1 MKKMMRTMVAGISC
15 MMIMTLLLTM
25 TLPVLAA
32 EIPKTFV
39 PTITAS
45 PSDGETVNLLSG
57 EIYDFVT
64 QYKTISSPK
73 ASVEN
78 YNASHGD
85 NYAPCDVTISW
96 ESKGEPLYYTVK
108 VATKADLSNAVSVVS
123 FDKSISLGNLYSGQ
137 DYYYQVI
144 TKYED
149 RIVKSM
155 IFDFHTADLP
165 RTVQIEGVSNTRDM
179 GGYYTADGKYQ
190 VKEGMIYRGGKLE
203 DITEAGRTQM
213 LDVLGI
219 QTDLDVRGD
228 ASSGSPLGANV
239 NYVNLKGPYY
249 KALIMDSTYQK
260 ALANEIKV
268 FADEN
273 NYPVYFHC
281 SLGRDRTGTLAFL
294 LNAMLGVGEL
304 DLFMDYELSWFATTA
319 YLDTNIARNMIKG
332 DFQAMYDYIDNYGA
346 GTVAENAEQ
355 FMLDIGVT
363 QTEINSIKSIM
374 LRDVTHTNAN
384 ETASLIVKAIETDA
398 VHEEKGDE
406 SSDTVITKE
415 NGYVS
420 KEFDCSYSAARHDEE
435 YIYYGSS
442 EVREWN
448 EAEAAANNVPAG
460 YTGTV
465 LSVVGN
471 IDKGVL
477 LDFSENKIPASVVE
491 EIVFRVYVGDD
502 GNPDTSK
509 PEVRIPRPHKI
520 PDYWN
525 MRYNIS
531 SQEGQW
537 VDIVC
542 EIDDTNKEYFSN
554 EKGYLDKFEL
564 AIRALAQVPFYID
577 SVTVT
582 IKADDGKAPV
592 INYNG
597 GAKIYRSE
605 GSQFVLDISAFDT
618 SENREIDLEYN
629 WGGQNPYDAEEKL
642 KKGTYQL
649 TVSASDFYGNTSS
662 KTFEVIVNEPD
673 KEAPAILVNTD
684 VVYTKIGTIPL
695 TNMGITDSD
704 KFDTEFTWSANAFD
718 RCEKLVEGIHTFT
731 VKATDLSNNIAEKNI
746 TFIVSANE
754 ETSTNVIDEE
764 ALRNTSDDSNDEDEE
779 KGEQLT
785 PENPKKEQ
793 TNTNNSEKTSPV
805 TGDSI
810 NLWIYILESVVAIVV
825 AIIIYK
831 RRRASTR

>member
-1 MKKMMRTMVAGISC
+1 MYFDYDIIINNGNACISSRSKKTY
-15 MMIMTLLLTM
+15 
-25 TLPVLAA
+25 
-32 EIPKTFV
+32 V

-45 PSDGETVNLLSG
+45 PSSGETVNLLSG

-203 DITEAGRTQM
+203 DITEAGKTQM

-398 VHEEKGDE
+398 VHEEKE
-406 SSDTVITKE
+406 NENSDTIITKE
-415 NGYVS
+415 NG
-420 KEFDCSYSAARHDEE
+420 
-435 YIYYGSS
+435 
-442 EVREWN
+442 
-448 EAEAAANNVPAG
+448 
-460 YTGTV
+460 
-465 LSVVGN
+465 
-471 IDKGVL
+471 
-477 LDFSENKIPASVVE
+477 
-491 EIVFRVYVGDD
+491 
-502 GNPDTSK
+502 
-509 PEVRIPRPHKI
+509 
-520 PDYWN
+520 
-525 MRYNIS
+525 
-531 SQEGQW
+531 
-537 VDIVC
+537 
-542 EIDDTNKEYFSN
+542 
-554 EKGYLDKFEL
+554 
-564 AIRALAQVPFYID
+564 
-577 SVTVT
+577 
-582 IKADDGKAPV
+582 
-592 INYNG
+592 
-597 GAKIYRSE
+597 
-605 GSQFVLDISAFDT
+605 
-618 SENREIDLEYN
+618 
-629 WGGQNPYDAEEKL
+629 
-642 KKGTYQL
+642 
-649 TVSASDFYGNTSS
+649 
-662 KTFEVIVNEPD
+662 
-673 KEAPAILVNTD
+673 
-684 VVYTKIGTIPL
+684 
-695 TNMGITDSD
+695 
-704 KFDTEFTWSANAFD
+704 
-718 RCEKLVEGIHTFT
+718 
-731 VKATDLSNNIAEKNI
+731 
-746 TFIVSANE
+746 
-754 ETSTNVIDEE
+754 
-764 ALRNTSDDSNDEDEE
+764 
-779 KGEQLT
+779 
-785 PENPKKEQ
+785 
-793 TNTNNSEKTSPV
+793 
-805 TGDSI
+805 
-810 NLWIYILESVVAIVV
+810 
-825 AIIIYK
+825 
-831 RRRASTR
+831 

>member
-1 MKKMMRTMVAGISC
+1 MYFDYDIIINNGNACISSRSKKTY
-15 MMIMTLLLTM
+15 
-25 TLPVLAA
+25 
-32 EIPKTFV
+32 V

-45 PSDGETVNLLSG
+45 PSSGETVNLLSG

-85 NYAPCDVTISW
+85 NYAPCDVKLSW
-96 ESKGEPLYYTVK
+96 ESAGEPLYYTVK

-144 TKYED
+144 AKYED

-203 DITEAGRTQM
+203 DITEAGKTQM

-398 VHEEKGDE
+398 VHEEKE
-406 SSDTVITKE
+406 NENSDTIITKE
-415 NGYVS
+415 NG
-420 KEFDCSYSAARHDEE
+420 
-435 YIYYGSS
+435 
-442 EVREWN
+442 
-448 EAEAAANNVPAG
+448 
-460 YTGTV
+460 
-465 LSVVGN
+465 
-471 IDKGVL
+471 
-477 LDFSENKIPASVVE
+477 
-491 EIVFRVYVGDD
+491 
-502 GNPDTSK
+502 
-509 PEVRIPRPHKI
+509 
-520 PDYWN
+520 
-525 MRYNIS
+525 
-531 SQEGQW
+531 
-537 VDIVC
+537 
-542 EIDDTNKEYFSN
+542 
-554 EKGYLDKFEL
+554 
-564 AIRALAQVPFYID
+564 
-577 SVTVT
+577 
-582 IKADDGKAPV
+582 
-592 INYNG
+592 
-597 GAKIYRSE
+597 
-605 GSQFVLDISAFDT
+605 
-618 SENREIDLEYN
+618 
-629 WGGQNPYDAEEKL
+629 
-642 KKGTYQL
+642 
-649 TVSASDFYGNTSS
+649 
-662 KTFEVIVNEPD
+662 
-673 KEAPAILVNTD
+673 
-684 VVYTKIGTIPL
+684 
-695 TNMGITDSD
+695 
-704 KFDTEFTWSANAFD
+704 
-718 RCEKLVEGIHTFT
+718 
-731 VKATDLSNNIAEKNI
+731 
-746 TFIVSANE
+746 
-754 ETSTNVIDEE
+754 
-764 ALRNTSDDSNDEDEE
+764 
-779 KGEQLT
+779 
-785 PENPKKEQ
+785 
-793 TNTNNSEKTSPV
+793 
-805 TGDSI
+805 
-810 NLWIYILESVVAIVV
+810 
-825 AIIIYK
+825 
-831 RRRASTR
+831 

>member
-1 MKKMMRTMVAGISC
+1 M
-15 MMIMTLLLTM
+15 
-25 TLPVLAA
+25 
-32 EIPKTFV
+32 
-39 PTITAS
+39 
-45 PSDGETVNLLSG
+45 SG

-144 TKYED
+144 AKYED

-203 DITEAGRTQM
+203 DITEAGKTQM

-398 VHEEKGDE
+398 VHEEKE
-406 SSDTVITKE
+406 NENSDTIITKE
-415 NGYVS
+415 NG
-420 KEFDCSYSAARHDEE
+420 
-435 YIYYGSS
+435 
-442 EVREWN
+442 
-448 EAEAAANNVPAG
+448 
-460 YTGTV
+460 
-465 LSVVGN
+465 
-471 IDKGVL
+471 
-477 LDFSENKIPASVVE
+477 
-491 EIVFRVYVGDD
+491 
-502 GNPDTSK
+502 
-509 PEVRIPRPHKI
+509 
-520 PDYWN
+520 
-525 MRYNIS
+525 
-531 SQEGQW
+531 
-537 VDIVC
+537 
-542 EIDDTNKEYFSN
+542 
-554 EKGYLDKFEL
+554 
-564 AIRALAQVPFYID
+564 
-577 SVTVT
+577 
-582 IKADDGKAPV
+582 
-592 INYNG
+592 
-597 GAKIYRSE
+597 
-605 GSQFVLDISAFDT
+605 
-618 SENREIDLEYN
+618 
-629 WGGQNPYDAEEKL
+629 
-642 KKGTYQL
+642 
-649 TVSASDFYGNTSS
+649 
-662 KTFEVIVNEPD
+662 
-673 KEAPAILVNTD
+673 
-684 VVYTKIGTIPL
+684 
-695 TNMGITDSD
+695 
-704 KFDTEFTWSANAFD
+704 
-718 RCEKLVEGIHTFT
+718 
-731 VKATDLSNNIAEKNI
+731 
-746 TFIVSANE
+746 
-754 ETSTNVIDEE
+754 
-764 ALRNTSDDSNDEDEE
+764 
-779 KGEQLT
+779 
-785 PENPKKEQ
+785 
-793 TNTNNSEKTSPV
+793 
-805 TGDSI
+805 
-810 NLWIYILESVVAIVV
+810 
-825 AIIIYK
+825 
-831 RRRASTR
+831 